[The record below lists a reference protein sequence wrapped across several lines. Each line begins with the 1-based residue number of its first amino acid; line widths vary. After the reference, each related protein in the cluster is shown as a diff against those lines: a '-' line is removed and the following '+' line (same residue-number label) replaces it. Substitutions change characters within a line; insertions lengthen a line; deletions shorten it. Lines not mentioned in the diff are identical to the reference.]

1 MRTHTV
7 VSQALDALTH
17 LNHRGAA
24 SADPLTGDGVGVL
37 TQIPHLFFRR
47 KLEARGIAVA
57 RDTDVAVGMLF
68 LPGKGAGVHP
78 DTAARMV
85 DVVEATAR
93 EAGLDVL
100 LWRRVPVGEY
110 ALGAD
115 AKATLPDIRQVILRR
130 PARLQQAAAPGAPAG
145 ADYTPESDAAFER
158 LLYLVRK
165 RLERRLGAMDN
176 GFGGGPGS
184 APVYIPSLSHRTLSY
199 KGLVVAPNLRKLY
212 PDLNDSDYHTAIA
225 LFHQRYSTNTFP
237 MWFTAQVG
245 RGGEWVMGGGGGTRL
260 VDTTYHPFPCG
271 CSLSAC
277 LRTTARS
284 TRVSRGRAGERL
296 GAAPLLSSSTCA
308 AAALLLPLAVPGNLN
323 WMRMREETLSSPLFT
338 EAEFR
343 DLLPVVQEGGSDS
356 AALDNVLELMVMC
369 GRDPLAAMALLVP
382 EAYEG
387 NKLLASQQRAFYD
400 YNRTLMEPW
409 DGPAAL
415 TFTDGRLACAAL
427 DRNGLRPLRYWVTES
442 GKVVAAS
449 EVGVVDIPN
458 ERVLERGRLG
468 PGDMLAVDTE
478 AGRVLLNDEIK
489 EELAGRRPYQAWLER
504 SVQHVGSGRQG
515 LGQIMSFGTV
525 VDVLTPLTAAAT
537 ATPEAPAPP
546 AAAAALEARVR
557 LKKAFGYSKE
567 DEELVLRPM
576 MDTAHEPIGSSE

>member
-78 DTAARMV
+78 DTSARMV

-245 RGGEWVMGGGGGTRL
+245 RGREWVMGGGE
-260 VDTTYHPFPCG
+260 
-271 CSLSAC
+271 
-277 LRTTARS
+277 ARAWS
-284 TRVSRGRAGERL
+284 T
-296 GAAPLLSSSTCA
+296 PLITPSHVA
-308 AAALLLPLAVPGNLN
+308 AAFPH
-323 WMRMREETLSSPLFT
+323 
-338 EAEFR
+338 
-343 DLLPVVQEGGSDS
+343 
-356 AALDNVLELMVMC
+356 
-369 GRDPLAAMALLVP
+369 
-382 EAYEG
+382 
-387 NKLLASQQRAFYD
+387 
-400 YNRTLMEPW
+400 
-409 DGPAAL
+409 
-415 TFTDGRLACAAL
+415 ACAQ
-427 DRNGLRPLRYWVTES
+427 
-442 GKVVAAS
+442 
-449 EVGVVDIPN
+449 
-458 ERVLERGRLG
+458 
-468 PGDMLAVDTE
+468 
-478 AGRVLLNDEIK
+478 
-489 EELAGRRPYQAWLER
+489 RRD
-504 SVQHVGSGRQG
+504 QH
-515 LGQIMSFGTV
+515 
-525 VDVLTPLTAAAT
+525 A
-537 ATPEAPAPP
+537 
-546 AAAAALEARVR
+546 
-557 LKKAFGYSKE
+557 
-567 DEELVLRPM
+567 
-576 MDTAHEPIGSSE
+576 